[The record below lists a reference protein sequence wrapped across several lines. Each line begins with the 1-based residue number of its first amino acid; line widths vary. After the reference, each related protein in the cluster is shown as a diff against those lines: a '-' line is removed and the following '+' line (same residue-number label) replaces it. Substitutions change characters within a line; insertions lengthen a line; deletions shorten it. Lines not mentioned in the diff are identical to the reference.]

1 MITEYTMSRIKKG
14 GIIMESAI
22 ARFLDYLQERIDT
35 EVKRE
40 VKKAFDNTDVE
51 GIAKSLSLME
61 NRSFSLDD
69 ALMSRVDE
77 VYGNLD
83 KEKVEGDIFFAYK
96 IVKIL
101 SMNLVDLIRSHEF
114 FDEFE
119 LLSKYLLE
127 SPLRVMERFQVIL
140 FMIEKNIAA
149 GILMPNTRFV
159 NSNDSENFSFDDNLL
174 YFSHYE
180 NFSPEDDISKMNNDK
195 KLVNETDN
203 LEQKLI
209 VYKRIYRTLTD
220 HYLSKT
226 DSFSLE
232 DIEPFCLSL
241 KELGISEILI
251 GQIKYYLKK
260 TISKR
265 KTTERSEPQLKVE
278 NEVKTSKYLSD
289 KEYRTLKK
297 KICQYFDMHQCL
309 LVRPLSDEEL
319 CECAIMMAKIGVEE
333 DVLKAL
339 FMRYY
344 QQESVREMNMFA
356 KYSYFYDKLLYYA
369 EKKGYQSDLEFINDC
384 INEMMIA
391 SEEDYSF
398 WKEEFTKEAQKLY
411 YQVADNYEY
420 EVKKAKKKL

>member
-1 MITEYTMSRIKKG
+1 
-14 GIIMESAI
+14 MESAI
-22 ARFLDYLQERIDT
+22 ARFSDYLQERIDT

-101 SMNLVDLIRSHEF
+101 SMNLVDLVRSHEF

-127 SPLRVMERFQVIL
+127 SPLRVMERFQIIV

-180 NFSPEDDISKMNNDK
+180 NFSPEDDISKMTNDK

-209 VYKRIYRTLTD
+209 EYKRIYRTLTD
-220 HYLSKT
+220 YYLSK
-226 DSFSLE
+226 DRLVFS
-232 DIEPFCLSL
+232 
-241 KELGISEILI
+241 
-251 GQIKYYLKK
+251 
-260 TISKR
+260 R
-265 KTTERSEPQLKVE
+265 
-278 NEVKTSKYLSD
+278 
-289 KEYRTLKK
+289 
-297 KICQYFDMHQCL
+297 
-309 LVRPLSDEEL
+309 
-319 CECAIMMAKIGVEE
+319 
-333 DVLKAL
+333 
-339 FMRYY
+339 RY
-344 QQESVREMNMFA
+344 
-356 KYSYFYDKLLYYA
+356 
-369 EKKGYQSDLEFINDC
+369 
-384 INEMMIA
+384 
-391 SEEDYSF
+391 
-398 WKEEFTKEAQKLY
+398 
-411 YQVADNYEY
+411 
-420 EVKKAKKKL
+420 